1 MYCYKANKQ
10 WTNYGK
16 VPLPPGINS
25 TLLFNLW
32 SHRSVSG
39 NPFQRVPQPSAWQK
53 SGSVSF
59 CGSSEP
65 ELNVFSS
72 PLPANTPTELHSL
85 PRSQCHSSV
94 TGGWKQSCCL
104 WYHVPT
110 QGKVPAP
117 VPQEEPTWRITSL
130 EGPCSSSSET
140 QLPELHSK
148 LHLCSMFSRR
158 IIALKL
164 DPVKSFSLTL
174 TCRVQWK
181 QRVLCFCRPVG
192 TVHMCH
198 FFCVLL
204 KKFNSTKNSGQWP
217 LNFLLWMKVQ

>member
-117 VPQEEPTWRITSL
+117 VPQEEPKWRITKPWRTLQLQQWDSAARTSFQTPSL
-130 EGPCSSSSET
+130 FHVLQKDYCTEVRPCQILLSHPNMQSS
-140 QLPELHSK
+140 
-148 LHLCSMFSRR
+148 
-158 IIALKL
+158 
-164 DPVKSFSLTL
+164 VKAESFVFLQ
-174 TCRVQWK
+174 TCRDSAHV
-181 QRVLCFCRPVG
+181 
-192 TVHMCH
+192 
-198 FFCVLL
+198 
-204 KKFNSTKNSGQWP
+204 S
-217 LNFLLWMKVQ
+217 FLLCIIEKV

>member
-72 PLPANTPTELHSL
+72 PQQTPPQNFTACQGLSATAQWQEAESRAAASGTTS
-85 PRSQCHSSV
+85 PPRARSQLLFPRRSQHEGS
-94 TGGWKQSCCL
+94 Q
-104 WYHVPT
+104 
-110 QGKVPAP
+110 
-117 VPQEEPTWRITSL
+117 SL

-174 TCRVQWK
+174 TCSSVKAESFVFLQT
-181 QRVLCFCRPVG
+181 CRDSAHV
-192 TVHMCH
+192 
-198 FFCVLL
+198 
-204 KKFNSTKNSGQWP
+204 S
-217 LNFLLWMKVQ
+217 FLLCIIEKV

>member
-16 VPLPPGINS
+16 VPLPSGINS

-104 WYHVPT
+104 WDHVPT
-110 QGKVPAP
+110 QGRAQLLFPRSS
-117 VPQEEPTWRITSL
+117 QHEGSQSL
-130 EGPCSSSSET
+130 EGSCSSSSDT

-148 LHLCSMFSRR
+148 LHLCFMFSRR

-192 TVHMCH
+192 TVH
-198 FFCVLL
+198 V
-204 KKFNSTKNSGQWP
+204 S
-217 LNFLLWMKVQ
+217 FLLCIIEKV